1 MNRNSGIAAVV
12 LCAVLLLAGQ
22 VVLAAEK
29 SATGDYPNR
38 PIRLITP
45 APPGGSTDF
54 LSRIIAPRLADA
66 LKGSI
71 VIDNRGGAGGVVAAE
86 ITAKAPADG
95 YTLLM
100 AYSSHTT
107 NPSLNPKA
115 GYRAVDDYAP
125 VTQVTMAALV
135 LVVNPQLPINS
146 AREMIAYGKANPNKL
161 NFGSAGNGSGAHMSL
176 ELFKYMTGLP
186 AQHIPY
192 KGMGPAVIDL
202 LGGQIQAM
210 FAGMLP
216 IQSVL
221 RAGRV
226 RPLAVTSSQ
235 RVSSLPDIP
244 TIAETGVPG
253 YDVATWYGVLAPAGT
268 PRPIVDRLNREIVTI
283 LKTPEVRQKLQ
294 DDGAEVVAGTPEA
307 FEKMM
312 RAELEKWARVVKATG
327 ARLD

>member
-1 MNRNSGIAAVV
+1 MGIISGGILLGSPWLIYTAGNKGYFLAVNSYINRYFEANII
-12 LCAVLLLAGQ
+12 L
-22 VVLAAEK
+22 
-29 SATGDYPNR
+29 Y
-38 PIRLITP
+38 
-45 APPGGSTDF
+45 
-54 LSRIIAPRLADA
+54 LS
-66 LKGSI
+66 
-71 VIDNRGGAGGVVAAE
+71 
-86 ITAKAPADG
+86 
-95 YTLLM
+95 
-100 AYSSHTT
+100 
-107 NPSLNPKA
+107 
-115 GYRAVDDYAP
+115 
-125 VTQVTMAALV
+125 AALGV
-135 LVVNPQLPINS
+135 WVAL
-146 AREMIAYGKANPNKL
+146 RNKWRD
-161 NFGSAGNGSGAHMSL
+161 
-176 ELFKYMTGLP
+176 LFYL
-186 AQHIPY
+186 
-192 KGMGPAVIDL
+192 
-202 LGGQIQAM
+202 AM

-226 RPLAVTSSQ
+226 RALAVTSLQ

-268 PRPIVDRLNREIVTI
+268 LRPIVNRLNREIVTI